1 MSGNGVKVISA
12 VMVEML
18 HEESVE
24 MVTVMMMV
32 MMMMMMIDSG
42 SGSRSR
48 RSWYKSSHTTD
59 SVWASYPTQRPGNI
73 R

>member
-12 VMVEML
+12 VMAEML
-18 HEESVE
+18 HEKSVE
-24 MVTVMMMV
+24 MVAVMMV
-32 MMMMMMIDSG
+32 MMMMMIDSG

>member
-12 VMVEML
+12 VMAEML

-32 MMMMMMIDSG
+32 MMIDSG
-42 SGSRSR
+42 SRSRSR
-48 RSWYKSSHTTD
+48 RSWYKSSHTID
-59 SVWASYPTQRPGNI
+59 SVWASYPTQRSGNI

>member
-12 VMVEML
+12 VMAEML

-24 MVTVMMMV
+24 MVTVMMV
-32 MMMMMMIDSG
+32 MMMMMIGSG

-48 RSWYKSSHTTD
+48 RSWYKSSHTID
-59 SVWASYPTQRPGNI
+59 SVWASYPTQRSGNI

>member
-12 VMVEML
+12 VMAEML

-24 MVTVMMMV
+24 MVTV

-59 SVWASYPTQRPGNI
+59 SVWASYPTQRSGNI

>member
-12 VMVEML
+12 VMAEML

-32 MMMMMMIDSG
+32 MMIDSG
-42 SGSRSR
+42 SRSRSR

>member
-12 VMVEML
+12 VMAEML

-24 MVTVMMMV
+24 MVTVMMM
-32 MMMMMMIDSG
+32 MMMID

>member
-24 MVTVMMMV
+24 MVTV

>member
-1 MSGNGVKVISA
+1 MNGNGVKVISA
-12 VMVEML
+12 VMAEML
-18 HEESVE
+18 HEKSVE
-24 MVTVMMMV
+24 MVTVTV
-32 MMMMMMIDSG
+32 MMTMMMIG

>member
-12 VMVEML
+12 VMAEML

-24 MVTVMMMV
+24 MVTVMM
-32 MMMMMMIDSG
+32 IDSG
-42 SGSRSR
+42 SRSRSR

>member
-12 VMVEML
+12 VMAEML

-24 MVTVMMMV
+24 MVTV

>member
-12 VMVEML
+12 VMAEML

-24 MVTVMMMV
+24 MVAVMM
-32 MMMMMMIDSG
+32 MMMMMMID